1 MVLILA
7 AICGEAT
14 AQQDAAQGAYDLSK
28 YILTP
33 KAAPTPRIN
42 GAVSSACVLTR
53 NFSSR
58 LQRQVIAR

>member
-28 YILTP
+28 YIRRL
-33 KAAPTPRIN
+33 PRP
-42 GAVSSACVLTR
+42 
-53 NFSSR
+53 
-58 LQRQVIAR
+58 

>member
-42 GAVSSACVLTR
+42 GA
-53 NFSSR
+53 R
-58 LQRQVIAR
+58 LRRAS